1 MSDYSGLPCGIISL
15 DGGGIR
21 GLYQAKFL
29 SQFQDTPLF
38 DNICVMAGTS
48 TGAIIAAL
56 VSTSV
61 KPSEVVDLYLRLG
74 ADVFGGGR
82 SLDNWLAE
90 GAFYSQEKLKANL
103 ESVCEGKR
111 LGDCVYQTLIVASVV
126 DDASFKIFDSQDKDD
141 ARILLVD
148 VLLAST
154 AAPMFFKPHFIK
166 ETGATYFDGGLT
178 CNNPAMQAVM
188 AALHNNVNK
197 EDVYLLSIGTAG
209 CPEIC
214 IPSDLTKP
222 NEFNLKVS
230 ALLTKKGKEALKKGA
245 EHLLAQAVRV
255 FDTSL
260 WAGSELVN
268 KNCADLLNDENY
280 IRINHMVPGE
290 VIALDD
296 FRSAKGK
303 LPRLA
308 IDDARANRGRIDG
321 WVKELAKRAGS
332 NPA

>member
-1 MSDYSGLPCGIISL
+1 MRDYSGLPCGIISL

-21 GLYQAKFL
+21 GLYQAQFL
-29 SQFQDTPLF
+29 SQFQETPLF
-38 DNICVMAGTS
+38 DNICVIAGTS

-56 VSTSV
+56 ISIGV
-61 KPSEVVDLYLRLG
+61 KPGAIVELYLRLG

-90 GAFYSQEKLKANL
+90 GAFYSQKKLKKHL
-103 ESVCEGKR
+103 EKVCQGRKLR
-111 LGDCVYQTLIVASVV
+111 DCLYQTLIVASVV

-141 ARILLVD
+141 AKISLVD

-154 AAPMFFKPHFIK
+154 AAPMFFRPHFIK
-166 ETGATYFDGGLT
+166 ETGATYFDGGLA
-178 CNNPAMQAVM
+178 CNNPAMQAVI
-188 AALHNNVNK
+188 AAKQNNVQI
-197 EDVYLLSIGTAG
+197 EDIYLLSIGTAG
-209 CPEIC
+209 YPEIC
-214 IPSDLTKP
+214 IPIDLTKA
-222 NEFNLKVS
+222 NELNLKVC
-230 ALLTKKGKEALKKGA
+230 ALLKKKGREALKKEA

-260 WAGSELVN
+260 CAGSELVH
-268 KNCADLLNDENY
+268 KNCEDLLSKENY
-280 IRINHMVPGE
+280 IRINHVVPGE

-296 FRSAKGK
+296 FRIAAGK

-321 WVKELAKRAGS
+321 WVKELAKRSGA